1 MKQLHKNIS
10 FTGASK
16 LFTTALAFILVPVAT
31 RSLGPDHFGI
41 YTLAT
46 TIGFFVTLLADF
58 GVSTLVTREISKHQ
72 NIASHLFSR
81 ALVLKVLLAIFAIIL
96 LSIYFILSSYSDLE
110 LKTILIFILSSLL
123 GTFTLVA
130 YSVFRGF
137 QFMQYEALGES
148 LDKFIS
154 VSIGIVLLLLGFGV
168 RTFVIS
174 FVIAAVVKFV
184 LSFRLL
190 YRKFIKL
197 KVRWMPR
204 QSMIMFHA
212 SLFFGLSRFLAIS
225 YNYLD
230 ILMLKAMSSVTD
242 ISFYSGAY
250 KLLNLSSII
259 PTILATA
266 FLPQFS
272 KYFSDYKK
280 LSELFSKGA
289 GYLLIVIFPLIPIVL
304 LYARPIMVLYCGP
317 DFAPSAPAFQ
327 ILVLAAGAQMLNIFF
342 VPLYAAIDAQKK
354 VVHFQIV
361 GLLVNI
367 GLNLILIPKL
377 SYIGASIATV
387 CTEITIFA
395 FIYRWIK
402 KKINERIF
410 PDFHY
415 IGNILVSTAFV
426 VGVILATL
434 HANIS
439 LIPSLFIVMVIYG
452 GALQLFH
459 IIDWTRILRTITR
472 MMLRKN

>member
-16 LFTTALAFILVPVAT
+16 LFTTALAFMLVPVAT
-31 RSLGPDHFGI
+31 RRLGPDHFGI

-72 NIASHLFSR
+72 NIASPLFSR
-81 ALVLKVLLAIFAIIL
+81 ALILKVLLTLFSVAL
-96 LSIYFILSSYSDLE
+96 LVIYFTISNYSDLE

-137 QFMQYEALGES
+137 QFMQYEALSES

-154 VSIGIVLLLLGFGV
+154 VTIGISLLVLGFGV
-168 RTFVIS
+168 KIFVIS
-174 FVIAAVVKFV
+174 FVIAALVKF
-184 LSFRLL
+184 LFSFRLL
-190 YRKFIKL
+190 HKKFINWKL
-197 KVRWMPR
+197 RWTPR
-204 QSMIMFHA
+204 QSAIIFHA

-230 ILMLKAMSSVTD
+230 ILMLKAMSTITD

-272 KYFSDYKK
+272 EHFSNDKK

-289 GYLLIVIFPLIPIVL
+289 GYLFIVIFPLIPIVL
-304 LYARPIMVLYCGP
+304 FYAKPVMILYCGP
-317 DFAPSAPAFQ
+317 EFAPSAPAFQ
-327 ILVLAAGAQMLNIFF
+327 ILVLATGAQMLNIFF
-342 VPLYAAIDAQKK
+342 VPLYAAINAQKK

-367 GLNLILIPKL
+367 TLNLILIPKL

-387 CTEITIFA
+387 CTEVAIFTL
-395 FIYRWIK
+395 IYFWIRK
-402 KKINERIF
+402 RLGYPIF
-410 PDFHY
+410 PGF
-415 IGNILVSTAFV
+415 NFTARTLASTAIV

-434 HANIS
+434 YLKIS
-439 LIPSLFIVMVIYG
+439 LIPSLFIVMLIYS

-459 IIDWTRILRTITR
+459 VVDWIRTLKTITR
-472 MMLRKN
+472 MVLKKN